1 MTNTTIS
8 EVKERLDRGES
19 LHIIDVREA
28 NEYAEDNIGATLLP
42 LSTIRNFDSEAIED
56 FKDQELIIHC
66 RSGKRSIEACL
77 LLEQMGFTNVVN
89 LEGGIMEWRQQLGE
103 TNYR

>member
-8 EVKERLDRGES
+8 QVKERLDNGEAI
-19 LHIIDVREA
+19 HIIDVREA
-28 NEYAEDNIGATLLP
+28 NEYADDNIGATLLP
-42 LSTIRNFDSEAIED
+42 LSELRNFDAEAIED

-77 LLEQMGFTNVVN
+77 ILEQMGFTNVVN
-89 LEGGIMEWRQQLGE
+89 LEGGILAWREQLGE
-103 TNYR
+103 RNYK

>member
-1 MTNTTIS
+1 MTNTTVS
-8 EVKERLDRGES
+8 QVKERLDKGEP

-42 LSTIRNFDSEAIED
+42 LSELRNFDAEAIED

-103 TNYR
+103 RNYK